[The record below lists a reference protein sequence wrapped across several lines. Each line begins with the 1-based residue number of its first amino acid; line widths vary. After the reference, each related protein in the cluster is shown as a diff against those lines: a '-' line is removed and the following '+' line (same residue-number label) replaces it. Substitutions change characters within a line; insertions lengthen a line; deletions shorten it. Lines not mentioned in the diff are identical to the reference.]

1 MQQDYGA
8 NFIETMRKGQNML
21 AAAPDNLRQ
30 IGEVFS
36 QFGRA
41 LGEFSQGKVGIAC
54 VTKEGHQPIA
64 GDFAVGTP
72 MSVILVSHVRPET
85 PNPIIADLEV
95 AHYGYPVTFTLDGS
109 RVPAFSAAAVS
120 DILTDVA
127 GSSVFAAA
135 LRDLMAIEAPKAR
148 LDS

>member
-1 MQQDYGA
+1 MQRDHGA
-8 NFIETMRKGQNML
+8 NFIERMHKGQDML
-21 AAAPDNLRQ
+21 AAGPENLRQ

-64 GDFAVGTP
+64 GDFAVGMP
-72 MSVILVSHVRPET
+72 MNIILVSHVRPET
-85 PNPIIADLEV
+85 PNPIVGELEV
-95 AHYGYPVTFTLDGS
+95 AHFGYPVRFTLDGS
-109 RVPAFSAAAVS
+109 SVPALSAAAVS
-120 DILTDVA
+120 DVLGDMA

-135 LRDLMAIEAPKAR
+135 LRDLMAIEAPRNR